1 MSGAAVAASPLPEM
15 LGRLKLTAMRDRL
28 DGLLDEAARRDL
40 ALPEALAL
48 LCEAEVAH
56 REERRIQMGLGIAKF
71 PYVRTLEGFDF
82 AAQPSLDPRQVH
94 DLAACRW
101 VANGD
106 TLLIQ
111 GPPGVGKSHLA
122 VALGREAVRRGY
134 SVLFTPA
141 MALITALAKGQ
152 AEGRLEERLTRYAK
166 PKLLIVDEF
175 GYLPLEPQR
184 GAPALRAGQHPAIK
198 LSGRIPARSN
208 VCGSRRRTTRC
219 SASWSRWCGA
229 SGTRANPTSWS
240 RGPAGAGSSCR
251 HAARSRPAWCR
262 PQRLR
267 R

>member
-1 MSGAAVAASPLPEM
+1 MSGAVTALPEM

-28 DGLLDEAARRDL
+28 DGLLDDAARRGL
-40 ALPEALAL
+40 SMPETLAL

-82 AAQPSLDPRQVH
+82 AAQPSLDPRQLR

-122 VALGREAVRRGY
+122 VALGREAVRQGY

-141 MALITALAKGQ
+141 MALITGLMKGQ
-152 AEGRLEERLTRYAK
+152 AEGRLEERLAHYAK
-166 PKLLIVDEF
+166 PKLLIIDEF
-175 GYLPLEPQR
+175 GYLPLEPR
-184 GAPALRAGQHPAIK
+184 AAHLLFAL
-198 LSGRIPARSN
+198 
-208 VCGSRRRTTRC
+208 VSRRYE
-219 SASWSRWCGA
+219 
-229 SGTRANPTSWS
+229 
-240 RGPAGAGSSCR
+240 GSLHDLSKT
-251 HAARSRPAWCR
+251 AR
-262 PQRLR
+262 
-267 R
+267 

>member
-1 MSGAAVAASPLPEM
+1 MGRGRRVVSGVLASLPEM

-28 DGLLDEAARRDL
+28 DGLLDEAARREL
-40 ALPEALAL
+40 TVAETLAL

-94 DLAACRW
+94 DIAACRW

-134 SVLFTPA
+134 SVLIRATRKPAPVPGNPGTPPR
-141 MALITALAKGQ
+141 LA
-152 AEGRLEERLTRYAK
+152 AR
-166 PKLLIVDEF
+166 KLL
-175 GYLPLEPQR
+175 GKSNQEPPR
-184 GAPALRAGQHPAIK
+184 TVRLGQSP
-198 LSGRIPARSN
+198 S
-208 VCGSRRRTTRC
+208 
-219 SASWSRWCGA
+219 
-229 SGTRANPTSWS
+229 
-240 RGPAGAGSSCR
+240 
-251 HAARSRPAWCR
+251 
-262 PQRLR
+262 
-267 R
+267 